1 MITNSKVGIF
11 KLTLFT
17 VENATKQL
25 ERSKPNS
32 VVEVLNSN
40 KWKKVNKIET
50 QAQTQNQT
58 WSLARFRILV
68 NEISNIDGLQHEIC
82 NQKLDR
88 MKNHQNVRKN
98 Q

>member
-1 MITNSKVGIF
+1 MITKSKVGIF
-11 KLTLFT
+11 KLMLFT
-17 VENATKQL
+17 VENTTKQL
-25 ERSKPNS
+25 ESEPNS
-32 VVEVLNSN
+32 VAEVLNSN
-40 KWKKVNKIET
+40 KWKKAKKIET

-88 MKNHQNVRKN
+88 MKNHQNVGKN